1 MKVLLI
7 HPPYWTGGR
16 KPLGYVR
23 HSVIPLGLCYIGAM
37 LEANGFGTGILDMHK
52 LEMTMED
59 LEKRITKTK
68 PDVVG
73 ITSMTCNFINAVK
86 VAKAAKLGNPDTVV
100 VVGGVHATFMH
111 REIVRDVPE
120 IDFVVR
126 YEGEFTMSELV
137 YAIDRGLDLSSITG
151 ITFRRDGNTVSTS
164 LRERIDDLDSLPYP
178 AFHLL
183 EPTVEK
189 YIGSGEER
197 GVPVITTRGCPFD
210 CIFCSTAAFHGHKY
224 RIRETA
230 KVVDE
235 LEYLKGKYKANNIS
249 FVDDNFTMQKERVYE
264 LCRQMK
270 ERNLSMKWGCS
281 TRVDLLTED
290 LLKTMKEAGCGDI
303 FFGIESASQE
313 VLDIIKKRF
322 TVRQAKDMVIA
333 AEKIGIRTHCSFIIG
348 LPGESVESLNSMIK
362 FFDETRPSGRALPNI
377 LDILP
382 GTELYEKRE
391 EYFSGKP
398 SIPFANITTTQL
410 DMLLKFYKINFG
422 IEELFRVTPP
432 NIVIE

>member
-1 MKVLLI
+1 M
-7 HPPYWTGGR
+7 
-16 KPLGYVR
+16 GYVS
-23 HSVIPLGLCYIGAM
+23 HSTIPLGLCYIGAM
-37 LEANGFGTGILDMHK
+37 LEANGFETSILDMHK

-73 ITSMTCNFINAVK
+73 ITSMTCNFPNAVK
-86 VAKAAKLGNPDTVV
+86 VAKAVKLGNPDTVV

-137 YAIDRGLDLSSITG
+137 YAIDRGLDLSNIKG

-183 EPTVEK
+183 EPPVEE

-197 GVPVITTRGCPFD
+197 GVPVITTRGCPFE

-235 LEYLKGKYKANNIS
+235 LEYLKDKYKANNIS

-290 LLKTMKEAGCGDI
+290 LLKTMKEAGCDDI

-322 TVRQAKDMVIA
+322 TVQQAKDMVIA

-348 LPGESVESLNSMIK
+348 LPGESAESLNSMIK
-362 FFDETRPSGRALPNI
+362 FFDETKPSGRALPNI
-377 LDILP
+377 LEILP

-398 SIPFANITTTQL
+398 LIPFADITTTQL

>member
-7 HPPYWTGGR
+7 HPPYWTGER
-16 KPLGYVR
+16 KPLGYVS
-23 HSVIPLGLCYIGAM
+23 HSTIPLGLCYIGAM
-37 LEANGFGTGILDMHK
+37 LEANGFETSILDMHK

-73 ITSMTCNFINAVK
+73 ITSMTCNFPNAVK
-86 VAKAAKLGNPDTVV
+86 VAKAVKLGNPDTVV

-137 YAIDRGLDLSSITG
+137 YAIDRGLDLSNIKG

-183 EPTVEK
+183 EPPVEE

-197 GVPVITTRGCPFD
+197 GVPVITTRGCPFE

-235 LEYLKGKYKANNIS
+235 LEYLKDKYKANNIS

-290 LLKTMKEAGCGDI
+290 LLKTMKEAGCDDI

-322 TVRQAKDMVIA
+322 TVQQAKDMVIA

-348 LPGESVESLNSMIK
+348 LPGESAESLNSMIK
-362 FFDETRPSGRALPNI
+362 FFDETKPSGRALPNI
-377 LDILP
+377 LEILP

-398 SIPFANITTTQL
+398 PIPFADITTTQL